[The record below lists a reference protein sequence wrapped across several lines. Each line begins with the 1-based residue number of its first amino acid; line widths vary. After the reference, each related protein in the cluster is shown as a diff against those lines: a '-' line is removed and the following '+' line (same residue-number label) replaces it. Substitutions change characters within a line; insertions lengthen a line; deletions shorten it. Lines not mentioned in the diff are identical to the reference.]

1 MLEVKIEEVQLP
13 TNFKAEIVD
22 SGYSTEF
29 RFNPAIAMPFD
40 QASLLKSKEIQKLI
54 SQRKAVPA
62 DTFLP
67 LPSWV
72 KMVSAVLRK
81 ALPEYLGTDGFWS
94 YSEGNSESFYGSGEK
109 EDWTFSHRSSE
120 GNLEA
125 SLNYSVQCADKKFIP
140 VVENETVRAPA
151 IIGGS
156 LEGYV
161 LIKAG
166 IPFPKEGD
174 YKHGDY
180 IYGFETSVPIARAL
194 FSKSLIQLGTDG
206 FRFNENQQI
215 RGGYS
220 FSAQVVYVQ
229 VQEPTFPRM
238 KKAVELASEVNS
250 FYQEHAL
257 ELQEVA
263 RIVSEVRSFKCKTRD
278 KIVGAHNQ
286 FMRDYEQARKE
297 FGIDLVLPQGIG
309 DAVGQI
315 DARIREMLHPAE
327 EKLSR
332 LYSGFPRGLLSYASS
347 EEKKRDSSGS
357 GSLYFR

>member
-1 MLEVKIEEVQLP
+1 MLEVKVEEVQLP
-13 TNFKAEIVD
+13 PKFKAEIME
-22 SGYSTEF
+22 SRCSTEF

-40 QASLLKSKEIQKLI
+40 QASLLKSKEIQTLI
-54 SQRKAVPA
+54 SQGKAVPI
-62 DTFLP
+62 DTLLP
-67 LPSWV
+67 VPSWV
-72 KMVSAVLRK
+72 KMASAVLRK
-81 ALPEYLGTDGFWS
+81 ALPEYLGTDEFWGF
-94 YSEGNSESFYGSGEK
+94 SEGNPEMSHGFNETE
-109 EDWTFSHRSSE
+109 EWNFSHRNPN
-120 GNLEA
+120 GDLEA
-125 SLNYSVQCADKKFIP
+125 SLNYSVQSADKKFIP
-140 VVENETVRAPA
+140 VLENETVRAPA

-161 LIKAG
+161 LIKAR

-180 IYGFETSVPIARAL
+180 IYSLDTSIPIARAL
-194 FSKSLIQLGTDG
+194 FSKGPIQLEKHSFISND
-206 FRFNENQQI
+206 NQKI
-215 RGGYS
+215 RGGYN
-220 FSAQVVYVQ
+220 FSIQVVYVQ
-229 VQEPTFPRM
+229 VPEPTLPRM
-238 KKAVELASEVNS
+238 KKAVELASEVNA

-263 RIVSEVRSFKCKTRD
+263 RIVSEVHSFKCKTRD
-278 KIVGAHNQ
+278 QIIGAHNQ

-332 LYSGFPRGLLSYASS
+332 LYSEFPRSLLSSATS
-347 EEKKRDSSGS
+347 EEKKRDSPTSGI
-357 GSLYFR
+357 YFR